1 MAGRHSLQLAGRAY
15 FKKLESLLK
24 TSKSFEALKNTLQG
38 EKSTYIAQKSRLE
51 EKTLDDTF
59 IIELEKGVAAI
70 EKITR
75 NPRSFIKDED
85 VVVEAGRAKR
95 ISSRTVSHLA
105 SHTQFVHSVDEKG
118 NVTPEKLLVPE
129 SDIDYWIY
137 ENRFLMTLIN
147 KASVFVEKRFLF
159 VKDHGETRDSEVLL
173 LHTLSEVSGVRF
185 EVDTRVKVSALS
197 KDGGQAEKN
206 DRLLLRLA
214 KLRER
219 LAFLSSSPFMQLMRG
234 AKSVANPIHPT
245 NLLVKHPDYK
255 KALRLWKF
263 IDSYKELGISY
274 SVSESN
280 KKFKEDYVTKLMA
293 LLSES
298 ILTLEANLIEKDE
311 IKPKKKKKK
320 IVPKVIFSL
329 EDETF
334 YDGRFLYDQ
343 FPMEERERTTPMSPT
358 EEEARQYREQFE
370 RKIKSD
376 RAKRAIVEA
385 EIERAKEK
393 DVEEEA
399 KARRREQEKRRQEE
413 ERQAAVRRLELERAK
428 LEAEKKS
435 LEGIRNREKEELE
448 KLRLTRIEVFR
459 LGRSDRGPLDMPS
472 ADSTPYPD
480 QKPFERPGGL
490 IMADDSGLPE
500 GIAEEEDKPSIVE
513 GIDIE
518 EQGEAIPTFEVGI
531 EKANENPNIEEN
543 KQEAIKETKTEEK
556 ESKPK
561 AKQKKGASKAKK
573 APSKDK
579 EKAEKSEK
587 KRKTTKKTVKKEID
601 KEKENEV
608 TKSIPLPLESDN
620 EQKPIEAEKK
630 EEKPVEPAPPSPA
643 PKEEEKAAEP
653 SKEETKAITPK
664 RKKGKAARKAK
675 KEEERAKKE
684 EEERQTPHFTTLK
697 TRSKRG
703 GRSFVKDYAK
713 NRRKG

>member
-1 MAGRHSLQLAGRAY
+1 MAGRAY

-147 KASVFVEKRFLF
+147 KASVFV
-159 VKDHGETRDSEVLL
+159 
-173 LHTLSEVSGVRF
+173 
-185 EVDTRVKVSALS
+185 KVSALS

-219 LAFLSSSPFMQLMRG
+219 LAFLSSSPFTQLMRG

-376 RAKRAIVEA
+376 KAKRAIVEA

-393 DVEEEA
+393 DIEEEA

-435 LEGIRNREKEELE
+435 LEDIRNREKEELE

-480 QKPFERPGGL
+480 QKPYERPGGL

-500 GIAEEEDKPSIVE
+500 GIVEEEDKPCIVE

-531 EKANENPNIEEN
+531 EKTNETPNIEEN
-543 KQEAIKETKTEEK
+543 KQEAIKEPKTEKK

-561 AKQKKGASKAKK
+561 AKQKKAAPKAKK
-573 APSKDK
+573 APSKDE
-579 EKAEKSEK
+579 EKKEKSEK
-587 KRKTTKKTVKKEID
+587 KRKPTKKTVKKEID

-608 TKSIPLPLESDN
+608 VKPVPLPIKSDN

-630 EEKPVEPAPPSPA
+630 EEKPIESAEPSPA

-653 SKEETKAITPK
+653 SKEETKALPPK

-675 KEEERAKKE
+675 KDEERAKKE

>member
-1 MAGRHSLQLAGRAY
+1 MQLAGRAY

-24 TSKSFEALKNTLQG
+24 TSKSFEALKNALQG

-105 SHTQFVHSVDEKG
+105 SHTQYVHSVDDKG

-173 LHTLSEVSGVRF
+173 LHTLSEVAGVRF

-280 KKFKEDYVTKLMA
+280 KKFKEEYVVKLMS
-293 LLSES
+293 LLAES

-358 EEEARQYREQFE
+358 EEEARAYREQFE

-376 RAKRAIVEA
+376 KAKRAIVEA

-399 KARRREQEKRRQEE
+399 KARRREQERRRQEE
-413 ERQAAVRRLELERAK
+413 ERQAEVRRLELERAK

-435 LEGIRNREKEELE
+435 LEDIRNREREELE
-448 KLRLTRIEVFR
+448 KLRLTRIEVYR

-472 ADSTPYPD
+472 ADGTPYPD
-480 QKPFERPGGL
+480 QKPYERPGGL
-490 IMADDSGLPE
+490 IMANDEGLPE
-500 GIAEEEDKPSIVE
+500 GLVEEEDRPEIVE
-513 GIDIE
+513 GIDIDE
-518 EQGEAIPTFEVGI
+518 TGEPIPSFEVSI
-531 EKANENPNIEEN
+531 EEEKKTMNIEEN
-543 KQEAIKETKTEEK
+543 KQEPLKEPKEEDKQPK
-556 ESKPK
+556 EKPK
-561 AKQKKGASKAKK
+561 RKKAAPKAKK
-573 APSKDK
+573 APSKEKK
-579 EKAEKSEK
+579 EGENSEK
-587 KRKTTKKTVKKEID
+587 KRPARKKTVKKEID
-601 KEKENEV
+601 KQKENEV
-608 TKSIPLPLESDN
+608 AKPIPLPIESDK
-620 EQKPIEAEKK
+620 EEKIIEAEKK
-630 EEKPVEPAPPSPA
+630 AERPEEPTKQSDAAKDEEKIVSA
-643 PKEEEKAAEP
+643 
-653 SKEETKAITPK
+653 SKEESKAIPPK

-675 KEEERAKKE
+675 KEEERAKK